1 MKIFLITQYY
11 PPEVGAPQARLSEMA
26 EEWVRLGHQVIVLT
40 AFPNHPSGI
49 IPEKYNDKYFAIEK
63 RNGVEIWRHWL
74 YATPNEGF
82 LRKNLSHLSFMIS
95 LVLLSLKRGDRPD
108 IIIGSSP
115 AFFMMFSVFLISK
128 ARNVPYVFEIRDIWP
143 GIFVELNVL
152 KNRFILVILEK
163 IELFLYKNSRLV
175 VPVTHGFLENIASR
189 GIRRKKIKVI
199 TNGVDIDYFQP
210 RSVSNG
216 FKNKNGIP
224 SNKKIVLYIGVH
236 GISQGLQSI
245 ISAADILKNNVDL
258 FFVFVGDGAEKQ
270 SLVES
275 ANKKELLNILFI
287 PPQPKE
293 NVPLFYNLAD
303 IVLVPLK
310 NIKGFDSFI
319 PSKIFEVLACGKPII
334 ASLHGESADI
344 LEKSGGALIV
354 EPENP
359 EQLAKS
365 IVELVGDLN
374 KQYVMGKN
382 GRSFVINNYDR
393 KKLAA
398 DYLDILSK
406 AKL

>member
-1 MKIFLITQYY
+1 MNL
-11 PPEVGAPQARLSEMA
+11 LSN
-26 EEWVRLGHQVIVLT
+26 LLC
-40 AFPNHPSGI
+40 
-49 IPEKYNDKYFAIEK
+49 
-63 RNGVEIWRHWL
+63 
-74 YATPNEGF
+74 
-82 LRKNLSHLSFMIS
+82 KNLS
-95 LVLLSLKRGDRPD
+95 RER
-108 IIIGSSP
+108 
-115 AFFMMFSVFLISK
+115 
-128 ARNVPYVFEIRDIWP
+128 
-143 GIFVELNVL
+143 
-152 KNRFILVILEK
+152 
-163 IELFLYKNSRLV
+163 
-175 VPVTHGFLENIASR
+175 
-189 GIRRKKIKVI
+189 
-199 TNGVDIDYFQP
+199 Q
-210 RSVSNG
+210 
-216 FKNKNGIP
+216 
-224 SNKKIVLYIGVH
+224 
-236 GISQGLQSI
+236 
-245 ISAADILKNNVDL
+245 
-258 FFVFVGDGAEKQ
+258 
-270 SLVES
+270 
-275 ANKKELLNILFI
+275 NKKELLNILFI